1 VWTLGGGLD
10 QTESGLLL
18 ANSQHIAARPNYPQG
33 AGWLRASRLTF
44 PGAVARRPL
53 VADSRRTQAAV
64 AEMVEPQS
72 HRRTFDEYSAYSLPN
87 NDERMRSSG
96 LIWNRVINTAK
107 ITGPSIA
114 QTLRR

>member
-1 VWTLGGGLD
+1 MELAWVYRLTCL
-10 QTESGLLL
+10 SGILL
-18 ANSQHIAARPNYPQG
+18 ATVGDLDGNVERPF
-33 AGWLRASRLTF
+33 L
-44 PGAVARRPL
+44 
-53 VADSRRTQAAV
+53 ADSRRTQAAV

-72 HRRTFDEYSAYSLPN
+72 HRRTFDAYSAYSLPN

>member
-1 VWTLGGGLD
+1 VAQASEKALKRIPSLQFEWP
-10 QTESGLLL
+10 L
-18 ANSQHIAARPNYPQG
+18 AVTKPPRERPETG
-33 AGWLRASRLTF
+33 ADECPF
-44 PGAVARRPL
+44 M
-53 VADSRRTQAAV
+53 ADSRRTQAAV